1 MINYEKNEL
10 GLGAKL
16 PVIMAFRRFR
26 AKRAAT
32 ESGYLLSIKNG
43 PRLVPSDT
51 SEKAKT
57 SRYLVVLTTLKS

>member
-26 AKRAAT
+26 AKRVAP
-32 ESGYLLSIKNG
+32 ESECLFGIRNG
-43 PRLVPSDT
+43 PDLVPSAT
-51 SEKAKT
+51 SEKAQT
-57 SRYLVVLTTLKS
+57 IRYLVVLTTLKS